1 MCHHRAGSTAMSLDI
16 RDASEV
22 ARLALRCLDL
32 TTLNDSDTEADIGRL
47 CERACGAA
55 GTVAAVCVWPRLAAF
70 ARQRLDAS
78 VAVAAVAN
86 FPAGGTDVRATLREV
101 AGIVDAGAQEVD
113 LVLPWRLLQAGDE
126 TATRA
131 LLRAVRESAGGIVLK
146 VILETGELGEPEVI
160 ARAARLALDCDA
172 DFLKT
177 STGKTRVG
185 ATPPAAEILL
195 QAIVAHP
202 RARDRAGL
210 KVAGGLRRVED
221 VVPYVELCA
230 RYLGEDA
237 LSSRRFRI
245 GASALLDDI
254 EAVLVGAVA
263 PGGMGGY

>member
-1 MCHHRAGSTAMSLDI
+1 MSLDI

-32 TTLNDSDTEADIGRL
+32 TTLNDSDTEADVGRL
-47 CERACGAA
+47 CKRACGAA

-86 FPAGGTDVRATLREV
+86 FPSGGTDVRATLREV

-113 LVLPWRLLQAGDE
+113 LVLSWRALQAGDE
-126 TATRA
+126 TAARA

-146 VILETGELGEPEVI
+146 VILETGELREPEVI
-160 ARAARLALDCDA
+160 ARAARLALDCGA

-177 STGKTRVG
+177 STGKARVG
-185 ATPPAAEILL
+185 ATPAAAEVLL
-195 QAIVAHP
+195 QTILAHP
-202 RARDRAGL
+202 GARDRAGL
-210 KVAGGLRRVED
+210 KVAGGVRRVAD

-230 RYLGEDA
+230 RHLGEHG
-237 LSSRRFRI
+237 LSPRRFRI

-254 EAVLVGAVA
+254 EAVLAGRAA
-263 PGGMGGY
+263 RGISNPC